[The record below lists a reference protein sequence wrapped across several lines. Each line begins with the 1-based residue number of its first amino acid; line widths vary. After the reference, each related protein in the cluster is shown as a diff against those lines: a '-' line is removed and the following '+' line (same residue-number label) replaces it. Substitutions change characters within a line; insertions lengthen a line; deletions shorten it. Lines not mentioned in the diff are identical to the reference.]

1 MLATGPVYGLIR
13 TAIHLIPFS
22 LMMFPTIYI
31 YHLIIKETD
40 QRTAA
45 QIVKKRCNFLSARSI
60 SLFLSSLH
68 SLSLN
73 ILRQSLT
80 LIMLTILTGFSQ
92 FVINIL
98 LPYTNTETRLVRLD
112 VLRSLLTIIPR
123 LLITS
128 VIDQFA
134 LIFES
139 LEILF
144 VFRVHM

>member
-1 MLATGPVYGLIR
+1 
-13 TAIHLIPFS
+13 
-22 LMMFPTIYI
+22 
-31 YHLIIKETD
+31 
-40 QRTAA
+40 
-45 QIVKKRCNFLSARSI
+45 
-60 SLFLSSLH
+60 
-68 SLSLN
+68 
-73 ILRQSLT
+73 
-80 LIMLTILTGFSQ
+80 MLTTLTGFSQ

-98 LPYTNTETRLVRLD
+98 LPYTNTETRSVMVD
-112 VLRSLLTIIPR
+112 VLSSLLTIILR